1 MTNTYDGLAINKS
14 AVDKGLSQWSAM
26 AGDLDK
32 ALPGLIAR
40 IVELH
45 AAAPWGGGSEG
56 HSFRDSYIQGGGPG
70 ALIDKGKAVVKE
82 IVDVGPRLRTTFE
95 NSLTVEEAH
104 TQDLA
109 RGTVRE
115 V

>member
-1 MTNTYDGLAINKS
+1 MTNTYDGLAINRS
-14 AVDKGLSQWSAM
+14 AVDSGLSQWATM
-26 AGDLDK
+26 AGDLEK

-40 IVELH
+40 IKELH
-45 AAAPWGGGSEG
+45 ATAPWGGGSEG
-56 HSFRDSYIQGGGPG
+56 RSFRDSYIQGGGPA

-82 IVDVGPRLRTTFE
+82 VVDMGPRLRTTFE
-95 NSLTVEEAH
+95 NTHAVEDAH
-104 TQDLA
+104 ERDLA